1 MRDIDAEDELTLTL
15 GRWAWLAIAAGLAF
29 WCTLLYGLAN
39 LVDLLVW
46 MYRGAL

>member
-1 MRDIDAEDELTLTL
+1 MNDFDAEEELTLTL
-15 GRWAWLAIAAGLAF
+15 GRWAWLAIAVGFAF

-46 MYRGAL
+46 MYRGAI